1 MSVNDAKAAFRLAT
15 VIRDMKDKYGNYSKL
30 AKEIQLA
37 NNAAAVPV
45 DRRKLSRI
53 ANSDTRVTF
62 DLDELRALDRFLA
75 PHGEGLAEK
84 PLLERRALLSTLA
97 AKDAVMML
105 LGSYPSVE
113 QHNDVS
119 RWDVRALSALQG
131 ELGQLHPSTQPRIND
146 VLLREEV
153 ATSRKERALFQGY
166 LDDTELSICSIG
178 ASRANPAS
186 EVALARMFGV
196 RPFVPPK
203 PHRRR
208 PLPFHFIWSP
218 NALKFYPS
226 AFARDAADISEDYPD
241 RCKEIEAEEAWALQ
255 VEGEL
260 YSVPRTRS
268 VKTWSSYGIVAAQR
282 RENGQVW
289 VVVAGLSGPA
299 TFGAALAVVSQKT
312 GPLPESLPGVQTSRI
327 CWSLIET
334 PVVVDDTIPGDSRTV
349 GDVRLVLSRTC
360 DPVGSYHY

>member
-1 MSVNDAKAAFRLAT
+1 MSANHAKAAFRLAT
-15 VIRDMKDKYGNYSKL
+15 VIREMRDKYGNYSKL

-37 NNAAAVPV
+37 NNAAAAPV

-53 ANSDTRVTF
+53 ANSDASVTF

-75 PHGEGLAEK
+75 PHGEGLAEN

-105 LGSYPSVE
+105 LGSYPSEE

-146 VLLREEV
+146 VLLRKEI
-153 ATSRKERALFQGY
+153 ATSRRERAHFQGY
-166 LDDTELSICSIG
+166 LADAELSICSIG
-178 ASRANPAS
+178 ASRSNPAS

-203 PHRRR
+203 TRRRR

-218 NALKFYPS
+218 KALKFYPS
-226 AFARDAADISEDYPD
+226 AFALEAADMTEDYPD
-241 RCKEIEAEEAWALQ
+241 RAQEIEDEQEWALE
-255 VEGEL
+255 VEGEI
-260 YSVPRTRS
+260 YSVPRTRRA
-268 VKTWSSYGIVAAQR
+268 KTWSSYGIVAAQR
-282 RENGQVW
+282 RESGQVW

-299 TFGAALAVVSQKT
+299 TFGAALAVVQQQT
-312 GPLPESLPGVQTSRI
+312 APLPESLPGVQTSRI

-334 PVVVDDTIPGDSRTV
+334 TVTVNDMMPGDSRMV
-349 GDVRLVLSRTC
+349 GDVRLLLSRTC
-360 DPVGSYHY
+360 DPVGSYRP